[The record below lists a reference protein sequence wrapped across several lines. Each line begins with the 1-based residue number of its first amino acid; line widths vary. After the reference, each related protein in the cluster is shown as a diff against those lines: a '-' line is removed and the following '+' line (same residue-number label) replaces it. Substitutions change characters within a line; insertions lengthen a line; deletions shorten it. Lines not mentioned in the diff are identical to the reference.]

1 MDYYAGGDLLTLL
14 SKFEDRLP
22 EDMAR
27 FYIAEMVLA
36 IHSTH
41 QRNYVHR
48 DIKPDNVLIDMN
60 GHIRLADF
68 GSCLKLGSNGTIES
82 PVAVGTPD
90 YISPEILQAMED
102 GKGKYGTECDWWS
115 LGVCTYELLFGETP
129 FYAES
134 LVETYGKIMNH
145 QDHLQFPADITDVS
159 DVAKDLIRHLICEK
173 KQRLGKN
180 GIDDFKKHPFF
191 NGIDWDNILTRTPP
205 YIPEVTSP
213 FDTSNF
219 DVDDDSLKN
228 SETPPPTSHG
238 NFAGHH
244 LPFVGFT
251 YTSHCALSDRGC
263 LKEFASQ
270 SEPAAASSNA
280 LELKV
285 KKLER
290 ENGELSKK
298 LQESQLESNEAT
310 KQKREDESK
319 QIKTL
324 ENQLRSTKQEKDSVN
339 KELVETQEKLKV
351 LAKELNEA
359 QTKLKQAVKELQ
371 DMEEKQTEARSQRQK
386 LSRQLRDKE
395 EEMEVVM
402 AKVESLRQELRKVE
416 KSKKELENMAEESG
430 AEATKQRKLR
440 ERSESY
446 GKQLEEELDI
456 IKKRPGLSSSQL
468 GVPSDTLQE
477 LSRLRT
483 ELERLQA
490 EKDEE
495 LSQHVLLH
503 TTELKTVKNELRD
516 SESQLTA
523 LQSEVNM
530 LKEKLDKAR
539 NQSLQEHEEMLTEL
553 QHKQEREKNVLKDA
567 MKKLSEDVEKLSEE
581 NDKLQGKNKLLE
593 EEIQSLNEKK
603 EAIANWEAQ
612 ITDILQWVNDEKD
625 SRSYL
630 QALTTR
636 LSEEMENL
644 RAVDRSSA
652 KQDNQWKARRLQK
665 MEASARLEL
674 QSALDA
680 ELRAKQGLQEELN
693 KLKATSLTCECKLQ
707 EAEKQNSELK
717 AEVERLKN
725 ELKSQAF
732 EGTGPRQSIITL
744 MPLSPI
750 ENNSIAFSGFPE
762 VIPEAQKEEEVEK
775 EVADIND
782 GSSKSL
788 IQKVTA
794 KPNSVKAPTSSS
806 VTKPPPHQFKIKTFT
821 SVTKCQRCTS
831 LMLGLVRQGVQCEV
845 CSYACHLTC
854 SAAATICPTPPH
866 QMTSS
871 LGVDP
876 VRGKGTAY
884 EGYLSVPKP
893 AGVKKGWQRALAVV
907 SDFKLFLFDIAEGR
921 TSQTGSPV
929 SQVID
934 LRDPQ
939 FSVSSVFASDVI
951 HANKKDIPC
960 ILRVTYSQLTLPKTQ
975 HSLLLLADNESEKGR
990 WEKVLNELHLLLK
1003 KHKLPDTSVFL
1014 PKEAFDSALPLIRT
1028 AQSAAIVDQQRI
1040 ALGTEEGLY
1049 LIHVTK
1055 NEILQMGDCKKV
1067 TQINILPESQ
1077 LLVVLS
1083 GRSHSV
1089 RLYSW
1094 EDLQNPESCGTKI
1107 QEARNV
1113 QAMTTGT
1120 LVRGTVP
1127 CLCFGVKRQ
1136 VYCYSLNIGKV
1147 RYKKLREVQAP
1158 GNVQWLGLFEDRL
1171 CIGYPGGFT
1180 LYPLTSESGT
1190 GGGSTTNLVN
1200 TDDPTFSFLTQ
1211 PLADAL
1217 CAVEMS
1223 SGEFLLCFNL
1233 AGVYVDSQGCRSR
1246 KRELIWL
1253 APPITCCYTA
1263 PFLSVF
1269 TENAVDIFD
1278 VNRVEWIQTISL
1290 KKVRSLNTDG
1300 SLSLF
1305 GTETVRLIYLRS
1317 KQAEKDHF
1325 DVPET
1330 EENSRRQ
1337 MLRTKSKRRFS
1348 FRISDE
1354 ERLQQRRNMLRDPSI
1369 RSKLISNPT
1378 NFSHLVHVGPGEK
1391 MQNLR
1396 DLPNQDSTLAP
1407 MNRPRSATES
1417 GRPLSAGSDQALREM
1432 YAKRQSRGS
1441 FTDDIL
1447 LTPQCLFAE
1456 GDMLSEISG
1465 HTQHLRASRSSSER
1479 ADSPVLK

>member
-1 MDYYAGGDLLTLL
+1 
-14 SKFEDRLP
+14 
-22 EDMAR
+22 
-27 FYIAEMVLA
+27 
-36 IHSTH
+36 
-41 QRNYVHR
+41 
-48 DIKPDNVLIDMN
+48 
-60 GHIRLADF
+60 
-68 GSCLKLGSNGTIES
+68 
-82 PVAVGTPD
+82 
-90 YISPEILQAMED
+90 
-102 GKGKYGTECDWWS
+102 
-115 LGVCTYELLFGETP
+115 
-129 FYAES
+129 
-134 LVETYGKIMNH
+134 
-145 QDHLQFPADITDVS
+145 
-159 DVAKDLIRHLICEK
+159 
-173 KQRLGKN
+173 
-180 GIDDFKKHPFF
+180 
-191 NGIDWDNILTRTPP
+191 
-205 YIPEVTSP
+205 
-213 FDTSNF
+213 
-219 DVDDDSLKN
+219 
-228 SETPPPTSHG
+228 
-238 NFAGHH
+238 
-244 LPFVGFT
+244 
-251 YTSHCALSDRGC
+251 
-263 LKEFASQ
+263 
-270 SEPAAASSNA
+270 
-280 LELKV
+280 
-285 KKLER
+285 
-290 ENGELSKK
+290 
-298 LQESQLESNEAT
+298 
-310 KQKREDESK
+310 
-319 QIKTL
+319 
-324 ENQLRSTKQEKDSVN
+324 
-339 KELVETQEKLKV
+339 
-351 LAKELNEA
+351 
-359 QTKLKQAVKELQ
+359 
-371 DMEEKQTEARSQRQK
+371 MEEKQTETRSQRQK

-402 AKVESLRQELRKVE
+402 AKVESLRQEVRKVE
-416 KSKKELENMAEESG
+416 KSKKELEIMAEESG
-430 AEATKQRKLR
+430 AEAAKQRKLR

-456 IKKRPGLSSSQL
+456 IKKRPGLPSSQL

-539 NQSLQEHEEMLTEL
+539 NQSFQEHEEMLTEL

-581 NDKLQGKNKLLE
+581 NDKLQGRNKLLE

-693 KLKATSLTCECKLQ
+693 KLKATSLACECKLQ

-788 IQKVTA
+788 IQKVTT
-794 KPNSVKAPTSSS
+794 KPNSAKAPTSSS

-854 SAAATICPTPPH
+854 AAAATICPTPPH
-866 QMTSS
+866 QMNSS

-1067 TQINILPESQ
+1067 TQINVLPESQ

-1120 LVRGTVP
+1120 LLQGTVS

-1180 LYPLTSESGT
+1180 LYPLTSESGAGGGG

-1211 PLADAL
+1211 PPLADAL
-1217 CAVEMS
+1217 CAVKMR

-1246 KRELIWL
+1246 KKELIWL

-1263 PFLSVF
+1263 PFLLVF

-1305 GTETVRLIYLRS
+1305 GTETMRLIYLRS

-1354 ERLQQRRNMLRDPSI
+1354 ERLQQRRNMLRDPNM
-1369 RSKLISNPT
+1369 RSKLISKPT

-1479 ADSPVLK
+1479 ADSPVPK